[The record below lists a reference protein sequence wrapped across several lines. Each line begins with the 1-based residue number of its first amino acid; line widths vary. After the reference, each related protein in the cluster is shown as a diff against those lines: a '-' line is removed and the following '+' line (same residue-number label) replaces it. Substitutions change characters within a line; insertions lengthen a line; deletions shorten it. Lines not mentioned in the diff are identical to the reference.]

1 MKEICTATKLTFCI
15 TFPYLGAAGRT
26 GRHCCFQGVRSRCDL
41 KKDVKYAYFA

>member
-1 MKEICTATKLTFCI
+1 MKEICTATKLKFCI
-15 TFPYLGAAGRT
+15 TFPYLGAA